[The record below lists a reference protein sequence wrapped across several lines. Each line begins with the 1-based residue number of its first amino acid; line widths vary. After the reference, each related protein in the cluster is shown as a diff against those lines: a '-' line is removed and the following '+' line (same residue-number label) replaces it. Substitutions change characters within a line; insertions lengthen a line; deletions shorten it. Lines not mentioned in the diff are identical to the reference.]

1 LQLVYAC
8 LTLKRWCDP
17 INSHGALGVAGVLLV
32 TLSVAAGLGFSALCG
47 ITFNAAS
54 TQVKIDKIL

>member
-1 LQLVYAC
+1 M
-8 LTLKRWCDP
+8 
-17 INSHGALGVAGVLLV
+17 

-54 TQVKIDKIL
+54 TQVRTDKILGNQDRFKR